1 MKNPALITTCA
12 LLVLCSASISCDVKP
27 RVDIATKPPA
37 SNSKTVQHLRIDD
50 SVIDSK
56 DSFTV
61 IEPVWYSADIYD
73 GEQAYENSLKKF
85 STEQRYLHAVI
96 WHISE
101 VDNGGHDQFYS
112 NSTGIVWRDAL
123 AGYKALGLNEAAA
136 ILKKS
141 ADLMGGNPSLDRDER
156 QKQLE
161 EKHPDFEE
169 LDTQFFKI
177 KQDDIEAAMK
187 KYIKDHR
194 KAFYF
199 EGDVQEK

>member
-1 MKNPALITTCA
+1 MKNVFLVFACALVFSYLITVA
-12 LLVLCSASISCDVKP
+12 CDIKP
-27 RVDIATKPPA
+27 RANVATKPSF
-37 SNSKTVQHLRIDD
+37 SNQKTVQHLKVDD
-50 SVIDSK
+50 SVIDNK
-56 DSFTV
+56 DSFT
-61 IEPVWYSADIYD
+61 IIAPVWYSANIYE

-123 AGYKALGLNEAAA
+123 AGYRAIGLNDAAA
-136 ILKKS
+136 ILRKS

-156 QKQLE
+156 QMQLDEKQ
-161 EKHPDFEE
+161 PDFED
-169 LDTQFFKI
+169 LDKQFFKI
-177 KQDDIEAAMK
+177 KEDDIEAAMK

-199 EGDVQEK
+199 EGDIEKR